1 MCLNSCLLVYQM
13 MVKILRQVP
22 WGRAM
27 LFLLLVWLIFIVISI
42 GFLRPDHQN
51 QQQNQ
56 RISQALRDLQSLRH
70 QREEIN
76 KLLTEYNSGLSLKQ
90 DEKDALLKSIQD
102 KVADSSHI
110 IANTNEP
117 AENNG
122 GGKPSLAY
130 ERVRRRLYMDAEEM
144 WFFVSGQVK
153 QLQKKAQITAP
164 HLMPL
169 LNKILEEGVEHKRS
183 MVKDVDRLS
192 EVDGYADWRL
202 KEAVELSDLVQR
214 RLIHL
219 QNPENCEKSKKLL
232 CNLNKGCGYGCQL
245 HHAVYCLLVA
255 YGTQRTLILR
265 SKGWR
270 YNRAGWEQVFRPVSD
285 TCTDFTGHVH
295 NWPGH
300 ADSEVVL
307 LGIVDSVSPRPP
319 YLPLAVPKDLAE
331 RISRLHGDPAVWW
344 VGQFLKYLLRPQPNT
359 VNMLKDAASKFN
371 FQRPIVGVH
380 IRRTDKVGTEAA
392 FHPVDEYMEHVEE
405 YYKQLELSKPVTT
418 KRIYLA
424 SDDYKVFAETKK
436 KYPEY
441 EILGDPQIAKTAAV
455 STRYSDGA
463 LNGLIQD
470 LYFLSQSDYLVC
482 TFSSQ
487 VCRVAY
493 EIMQSL
499 HPDASTRFRSLDD
512 IYYYG
517 GQGIHRKV
525 AVMSHRPKS
534 PDEMDLAAG
543 DIVGVAGN
551 HWDGYSKGRNLRT
564 NQVALYPSFK
574 VDDIVEAVDFPT
586 YTQVPLTAKPAT

>member
-1 MCLNSCLLVYQM
+1 M
-13 MVKILRQVP
+13 MVKVMRQIP

-27 LFLLLVWLIFIVISI
+27 LILLVVWLIFLLLSF
-42 GFLRPDHQN
+42 GFIRHEPD
-51 QQQNQ
+51 QQTNQ
-56 RISQALRDLQSLRH
+56 RISQALRDLQSLHH
-70 QREEIN
+70 QREEIS
-76 KLLTEYNSGLSLKQ
+76 KLLSEYNSGLSMKQ
-90 DEKDALLKSIQD
+90 EEKDALLRTLQD
-102 KVADSSHI
+102 KVVNS
-110 IANTNEP
+110 ANSILTNDPYNEEY
-117 AENNG
+117 AVG
-122 GGKPSLAY
+122 TPSLPY
-130 ERVRRRLYMDAEEM
+130 ERLRRRLYSDAEEM
-144 WFFVSGQVK
+144 WFYISSQIKQV
-153 QLQKKAQITAP
+153 QKKAQASAP
-164 HLMPL
+164 HLLPQ

-183 MVKDVDRLS
+183 MLRDVMKLT

-214 RLIHL
+214 RIRYL
-219 QNPENCEKSKKLL
+219 QNPKDCEKSKKLL

-255 YGTQRTLILR
+255 YGTQRTLILK

-295 NWPGH
+295 NWPGTPE
-300 ADSEVVL
+300 SEVIL

-319 YLPLAVPKDLAE
+319 YLPLAVPKDLAD
-331 RISRLHGDPAVWW
+331 RINRLHGDPAVWW
-344 VGQFLKYLLRPQPNT
+344 VGQFLKYLLRPQPST
-359 VNMLKDAASKFN
+359 VNMLKDSASKFN

-392 FHPVDEYMEHVEE
+392 FHPVDEYMMHVEE
-405 YYKQLELSKPVTT
+405 YYKQLELTNPVTT

-424 SDDYKVFAETKK
+424 SDDYRVFSEIKK
-436 KYPEY
+436 KYPTY
-441 EILGDPQIAKTAAV
+441 EVLGDPQIAKTAAV
-455 STRYSDGA
+455 STRYSDNSLSG
-463 LNGLIQD
+463 IIKD
-470 LYFLSQSDYLVC
+470 IYFLSQSDYLVC

-525 AVMSHRPKS
+525 AIMNHHPKNGE
-534 PDEMDLAAG
+534 EMELAIG
-543 DIVGVAGN
+543 DVVGVAGN

-564 NQVALYPSFK
+564 NQVAMYPSFK
-574 VDDIVEAVDFPT
+574 VDDVIEAVEFPT
-586 YTQVPLTAKPAT
+586 YTEVPIDPPKNPS